1 MIRELDVRFP
11 PNATISEEDREA
23 RVLLLA
29 SDVADMIED
38 QLEAAVREWIR
49 TKAFMPKASELRSL
63 AGDLRQKALSDPDD
77 LAAIGRRVAENYNTR
92 LQGEGKALRWVYN
105 EKADTMHLVPL
116 DEFRRRDEP
125 RCTPDEARDIR
136 DRNRRAA

>member
-1 MIRELDVRFP
+1 MSANPLKR
-11 PNATISEEDREA
+11 NAAPAPSAADEDR
-23 RVLLLA
+23 
-29 SDVADMIED
+29 VAVG
-38 QLEAAVREWIR
+38 Q
-49 TKAFMPKASELRSL
+49 
-63 AGDLRQKALSDPDD
+63 
-77 LAAIGRRVAENYNTR
+77 RVAASYNAR

-116 DEFRRRDEP
+116 EEFRRRDEP